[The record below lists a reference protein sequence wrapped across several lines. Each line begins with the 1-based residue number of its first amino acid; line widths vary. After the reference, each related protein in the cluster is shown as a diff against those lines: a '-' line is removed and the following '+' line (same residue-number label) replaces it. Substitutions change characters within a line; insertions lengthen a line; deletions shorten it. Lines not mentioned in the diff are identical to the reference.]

1 MHASH
6 RSRQLDTNLG
16 AVQLQDDALLVLQL
30 HAASA
35 GSQGTPGADR
45 TVVPAMSPGLRMFK
59 ARPTKSV
66 VEAPIVAPML
76 IPETLNG

>member
-1 MHASH
+1 
-6 RSRQLDTNLG
+6 
-16 AVQLQDDALLVLQL
+16 
-30 HAASA
+30 
-35 GSQGTPGADR
+35 
-45 TVVPAMSPGLRMFK
+45 MSPGLRMFN

>member
-1 MHASH
+1 M
-6 RSRQLDTNLG
+6 
-16 AVQLQDDALLVLQL
+16 QLQDDALLVLQL

-35 GSQGTPGADR
+35 GSQGTTGADR
-45 TVVPAMSPGLRMFK
+45 TG
-59 ARPTKSV
+59 PTKSV